1 MPSLNYRI
9 RGARERLGIADRLTA
24 GLGRMIGQ
32 KDELKVYGHIL
43 VEVFDENGVRKDYR
57 EKKNLVVTAGRD
69 AIIERLD
76 SSPATTQPTHMAIGT
91 GSTAP
96 VAGNTTLGT
105 EIDRN
110 ALTSNTSSGGVLTL
124 VGNWAAG
131 DGTNAAIAEA
141 GVFNASSAG
150 TMYSRATFTAINK
163 GASDTLQITWTYTL
177 TPS

>member
-1 MPSLNYRI
+1 MRRGKNDGLNVLDTVRRAI
-9 RGARERLGIADRLTA
+9 RRGATIYDSMTVTGEMHLEVRGAD
-24 GLGRMIGQ
+24 GRV
-32 KDELKVYGHIL
+32 KATRH
-43 VEVFDENGVRKDYR
+43 
-57 EKKNLVVTAGRD
+57 KKNLVVTAGRD

-76 SSPATTQPTHMAIGT
+76 STPATAQPSHMAVGT
-91 GSTAP
+91 SATA
-96 VAGNTTLGT
+96 VAAGQTTLVA

-110 ALTSNTSSGGVLTL
+110 ALTSSTASGGVLTM

-131 DGTNAAIAEA
+131 DATNAGIQEA

-150 TMYSRATFTAINK
+150 TMYSRATFTSINK